1 MEPSASREPLRSS
14 SCSYVHSQSSLLQH
28 SVRGCWTRRER
39 QRPAALTRFNQS
51 RRRKEEKERE
61 RERERARERTIIRVK
76 TEHWYDQGIMG
87 GVPSSLPNTPPP
99 PPLPPPPYWFILK
112 TTFTLRGGR
121 HSRCRKNKSPECSTE
136 IQTQLQET
144 ASFIYSA
151 KEKYSQGNITFSM
164 MIIKT

>member
-1 MEPSASREPLRSS
+1 MFILRAHYCSTQSEDAEHGESAN
-14 SCSYVHSQSSLLQH
+14 VLQLWH
-28 SVRGCWTRRER
+28 DLIR
-39 QRPAALTRFNQS
+39 AAGG
-51 RRRKEEKERE
+51 RKKKRERE

-99 PPLPPPPYWFILK
+99 PPLPPLPYWFILK

>member
-1 MEPSASREPLRSS
+1 MFILRAHYCSTQSEDAEHGESAN
-14 SCSYVHSQSSLLQH
+14 VLQLWH
-28 SVRGCWTRRER
+28 DLIR
-39 QRPAALTRFNQS
+39 AAGG
-51 RRRKEEKERE
+51 RKKK
-61 RERERARERTIIRVK
+61 RERAWERESEREDHHKSQNRTLI
-76 TEHWYDQGIMG
+76 WSGIMG

-112 TTFTLRGGR
+112 TTFTLGGGR